1 MMSDKIKDTKCYDTL
16 MTVAIEKRNK
26 IRFSCL
32 GVEHVIH
39 IPARDQK
46 AFVNEFF
53 RRYKPMY
60 LDEEGVEK
68 GLPVLITNYRS
79 NDAVTLNME
88 QPKFKDVY
96 KGIPKGMR
104 YVPNKLVTFEKSEKE
119 WKYDQMKRLFNYY
132 DAGTIDEAK
141 YKSEIR
147 KLLGR

>member
-60 LDEEGVEK
+60 LDEEGV
-68 GLPVLITNYRS
+68 
-79 NDAVTLNME
+79 
-88 QPKFKDVY
+88 
-96 KGIPKGMR
+96 
-104 YVPNKLVTFEKSEKE
+104 
-119 WKYDQMKRLFNYY
+119 
-132 DAGTIDEAK
+132 
-141 YKSEIR
+141 
-147 KLLGR
+147 